1 MPPKKKVNV
10 SKLKGVRLYNF
21 LLKELG
27 EQNAKYPQKQRL
39 GIDSR
44 RKIVKEQ
51 LYPKYKEAARVG
63 IRAIRADIRAIVNAL
78 PPQEICNPVYLPA
91 SYLRF
96 IEYYELDN
104 HIRNQLPDCI
114 DVKVNAGTLG
124 VTRVFNT
131 ANYSYYGSG
140 VRAIIEQ
147 IRNLIQN
154 ESGEAYFD
162 GIVRLKPRKLNNGRA
177 ENYFIEYILYIN
189 DTTESDEI
197 PVSYSLPSSETETIR
212 DIKAYMSRK
221 FKELQ
226 REKAK
231 RKRIAKKKKPKTE
244 KEKKQQVTQSVRKA
258 IQSYKEL
265 LKQKVISKKQFDT
278 LRATLLNIKNKKK
291 AIEKRAAKPS
301 MTIRKKK
308 P

>member
-27 EQNAKYPQKQRL
+27 EQNDKYPKKQKL

-63 IRAIRADIRAIVNAL
+63 IRAIRADIKAIITGL
-78 PPQEICNPVYLPA
+78 PPQEICNPVYLPS
-91 SYLRF
+91 SYLGF

-124 VTRVFNT
+124 TTKIFNT

-140 VRAIIEQ
+140 VRQIIEQ
-147 IRNLIQN
+147 IRNLVQN
-154 ESGEAYFD
+154 DSGEAYFD
-162 GIVRLKPRKLNNGRA
+162 GIVRLKNRKPNNGRA
-177 ENYFIEYILYIN
+177 ENYYVEYILYIN
-189 DTTESDEI
+189 GTTESDET
-197 PVSYSLPSSETETIR
+197 PVSYSLPSTETDTIR
-212 DIKAYMSRK
+212 DIRGYMSRK

-231 RKRIAKKKKPKTE
+231 RKRKAKKQKPKTE
-244 KEKKQQVTQSVRKA
+244 KEKKKQITQSVRKA
-258 IQSYKEL
+258 IQSYKDL
-265 LKQKVISKKQFDT
+265 LKQKVITKQQFDK
-278 LRATLLNIKNKKK
+278 LRTTLLTIKNKKK
-291 AIEKRAAKPS
+291 VATKKATK
-301 MTIRKKK
+301 TIRKRK